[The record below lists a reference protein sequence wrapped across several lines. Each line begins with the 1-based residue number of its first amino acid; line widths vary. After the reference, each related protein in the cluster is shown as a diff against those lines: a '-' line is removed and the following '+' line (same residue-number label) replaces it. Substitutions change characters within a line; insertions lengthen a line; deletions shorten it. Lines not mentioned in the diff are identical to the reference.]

1 MRNQSGEAYAA
12 SKYREYMVKEA
23 CTLTEFINK
32 QMSGI
37 SRNKLKDILR
47 GHGVTVDYKLVTRH
61 DFQLVPGNVVRITRH
76 RRNTELI
83 NPKVK
88 PAPDNIKDKHFYR
101 KHGENAYYGQ

>member
-47 GHGVTVDYKLVTRH
+47 GHGVTVDY
-61 DFQLVPGNVVRITRH
+61 
-76 RRNTELI
+76 
-83 NPKVK
+83 
-88 PAPDNIKDKHFYR
+88 
-101 KHGENAYYGQ
+101 